1 MQTNTLVKKVS
12 ELEQRLVALE
22 QELPHSHK
30 THREDAFASY
40 GLGSY
45 QALARLKGLLK
56 NVRGEDPL
64 RYQRRIRK
72 ESERVSV

>member
-1 MQTNTLVKKVS
+1 MQTYTLVKKVN

-22 QELPHSHK
+22 RELPHAHK
-30 THREDAFASY
+30 AHREDALASY
-40 GLGSY
+40 SLGSY

-72 ESERVSV
+72 ESERLSV